1 VCVRVCVWVCLLIL
15 LIMRSSNYQRL
26 ENACV
31 VQNGIEC
38 VSVTKSSYNY
48 IIVDI
53 SLPKK

>member
-38 VSVTKSSYNY
+38 VSVTKSSYSY